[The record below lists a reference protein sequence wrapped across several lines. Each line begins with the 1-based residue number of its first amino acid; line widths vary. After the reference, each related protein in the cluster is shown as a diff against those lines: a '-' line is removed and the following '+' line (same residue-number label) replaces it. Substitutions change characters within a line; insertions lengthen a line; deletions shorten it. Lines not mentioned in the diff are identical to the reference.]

1 MQRFSIEPRAN
12 WPAVVESQGL
22 HYHTSDEQPYWD
34 ESAYYTFSNREI
46 DQIEKATYA
55 LNDMCLQAVEHVIAH
70 NCFDRFRIPA
80 PFVDYVKASWG
91 KDEITVYGRF
101 DFSYDGTEPPKLLEY
116 NADTPTALLE
126 ASVVQW
132 YWMKDVHPHADQFNS
147 IHERLLEIW
156 AVLRGKLQGK
166 VHFASLRGHLE
177 DYMTVQYLRDTAAQ
191 SGLETAY
198 LEVER
203 IGWHAQRRVFTD
215 EQEQPLRNVF
225 KLYPWEWMIREQFG
239 PQLLTCPVRWLEPPW
254 KMLLSNKAI
263 LPILYDLFPDSPY
276 LLRTEFEP
284 FGATY
289 IRKPM
294 LGREGSNIAIVFDGK
309 TILET
314 DGPYGEG
321 PWIYQEV
328 KPLPKYDGNYP
339 VIGSW
344 IVNGY
349 ACGMG
354 IREDDSPVTRNTS
367 RFVPHI
373 MVP

>member
-1 MQRFSIEPRAN
+1 MQRLPSEPRAN
-12 WPAVVESQGL
+12 WQAVVEALGL
-22 HYHTSDEQPYWD
+22 HFHTSDGEPYWD
-34 ESAYYTFSNREI
+34 ESAYYSFAAREI
-46 DQIEKATYA
+46 DRIEQATYA
-55 LNDMCLQAVEHVIAH
+55 LNDMCLKAVEHVIAH
-70 NCFDRFRIPA
+70 DLFAQFRIPA
-80 PFVDYVKASWG
+80 PFVDYVKKSWE
-91 KDEITVYGRF
+91 KDEDTVYNRF

-126 ASVVQW
+126 ASVIQW
-132 YWMKDVHPHADQFNS
+132 YWMKDVHPNADQFNS

-156 AVLRGKLQGK
+156 SILRGKLTGK

-177 DYMTVQYLRDTAAQ
+177 DYMTVQYLRDTAFQ

-203 IGWHAQRRVFTD
+203 IGWHEQRRLFTD
-215 EQEQPLRNVF
+215 EQEQPLRTVF

-239 PQLLTCPVRWLEPPW
+239 PHLLNSPVRWLEPPW

-263 LPILYDLFPDSPY
+263 LPVLYHLFPDSPY

-289 IRKPM
+289 IRKPV

-314 DGPYGEG
+314 DGPYEEG

-328 KPLPKYDGNYP
+328 KPLPRYDGNYP

-354 IREDDSPVTRNTS
+354 IREDDSPITRNTS